1 MNTPDYVAAVLAN
14 AEAGGIHSA
23 ELAALRRHLRQLAD
37 PQAGLLPGEVLQPVA
52 DLPRLD
58 ELPEPPPGRARDLLD
73 RLVVVKL
80 NGGLGTS
87 MGLPGPKSLLE
98 VKPGMSF
105 LDVIARQVLA
115 LRERYR
121 ARLPLVLMNSA
132 ATRDASLQVLGGY
145 SGLRV
150 PGVPLDF
157 LQGREP
163 KIRAD
168 DWLPAR
174 WPAGPELEWCPPGHG
189 DIYTA
194 LAASGTLD
202 ALLGAGLRYAF
213 VSNSDNLGAVAD
225 ARIAAWLAA
234 EQVPFALEAVR
245 GTPADRKGGHLARY
259 HGRVVLRETAQVPD
273 GDTSFTDVER
283 WRWYN
288 TNNIWIDWRAE
299 GPAGRRPG
307 GTSPAADHQPQDRR
321 PARPGEYPGDPARV
335 GDGRGDRLDPRRPGP
350 PRPPLP
356 VRPGE
361 DHRRPA
367 GRALRRLR
375 AHQ

>member
-1 MNTPDYVAAVLAN
+1 MNTPNYVAAVLAN

-174 WPAGPELEWCPPGHG
+174 WPAARSW
-189 DIYTA
+189 
-194 LAASGTLD
+194 SG
-202 ALLGAGLRYAF
+202 A
-213 VSNSDNLGAVAD
+213 
-225 ARIAAWLAA
+225 
-234 EQVPFALEAVR
+234 
-245 GTPADRKGGHLARY
+245 
-259 HGRVVLRETAQVPD
+259 
-273 GDTSFTDVER
+273 
-283 WRWYN
+283 
-288 TNNIWIDWRAE
+288 
-299 GPAGRRPG
+299 RPG
-307 GTSPAADHQPQDRR
+307 TAISTPRWRR
-321 PARPGEYPGDPARV
+321 PARWMPCWAPGCGTPSCPTPTTSARSPTPGSPH
-335 GDGRGDRLDPRRPGP
+335 G
-350 PRPPLP
+350 
-356 VRPGE
+356 
-361 DHRRPA
+361 
-367 GRALRRLR
+367 
-375 AHQ
+375 